1 MRVVAI
7 IPAAGAGR
15 RMGSAMEKQFL
26 HVRGVP
32 ILARTLR
39 VFDQSP
45 KVDGIVL
52 VVAPQQRQA
61 LESEVLGPH
70 PCEKLLRVIDGGPE
84 RQDSVANGLGAIPLE
99 CELVVVHDGVRPLVS
114 VDLLEAVLEA
124 AQLYGAAIAAIP
136 AGDTVKQAENQKVV
150 ATLERETIWLAQTPQ
165 AFHANLLRRAYE
177 KGARD
182 RVVVTDDAA
191 LVERIGGAVH
201 LVRGSPENIK
211 VTTPSDLV
219 VAEAILTQ
227 RELSTE
233 MSRK

>member
-15 RMGSAMEKQFL
+15 RMGSAVEKQFL
-26 HVRGVP
+26 PLRGIP
-32 ILARTLR
+32 ILAHTLR
-39 VFDQSP
+39 VFEQSP
-45 KVDGIVL
+45 EVGGIVL

-61 LESEVLGPH
+61 LESEVLVPH

-84 RQDSVANGLGAIPLE
+84 RQDSVANGIRAIPLDS
-99 CELVVVHDGVRPLVS
+99 ELVVVHDGVRPLVS
-114 VDLLEAVLEA
+114 VDLLEEVLEA
-124 AQLYGAAIAAIP
+124 AHHHGAAIAAIP

-150 ATLERETIWLAQTPQ
+150 ATLKRETIWLAQTPQ

-177 KGARD
+177 KAAQD
-182 RVVVTDDAA
+182 RVIVTDDAA
-191 LVERIGGAVH
+191 LVERIGAAVH

-233 MSRK
+233 MSKE